1 VYFRHFLRKRL
12 PGCGRGAEAENG
24 PAKILA
30 ARDGTETTVEEKA
43 APIANEAGNS
53 IGVVL
58 VFRDIDIKMG
68 QK

>member
-1 VYFRHFLRKRL
+1 VPRVIRD
-12 PGCGRGAEAENG
+12 GAAAESR
-24 PAKILA
+24 PAKILV

-43 APIANEAGNS
+43 APIVNEAGNI

-68 QK
+68 